1 MKENKMIRVVA
12 LVAAML
18 AVALACNAPAGAQS
32 ESDHYPSRPIKLVVP
47 FPAGTLTDDVART
60 FADKLS
66 TQFGKPVL
74 VENRPGVGGT
84 LGAKVVASADPDGY
98 TLLFT
103 NSQFAIAP
111 AVYKTLGYDTLADL
125 VGIALVAESPSAVIV
140 SPKMGVKTLKEFIDT
155 AKSKPGTFVYASSG
169 TGSQTHL
176 AAEYFSSRAGIK
188 LVHLPYRETG
198 AIISDMISG
207 RTQATFAPPG
217 FLLGQIQSGDLLAL
231 AVTSRE
237 GMTEPIKA
245 PSVNEAAIPGYEYS
259 TWFGFFAPSRTPA
272 PILDRLANVLGTA
285 TERADLKDKFLK
297 SAVITRF
304 LPLKDFDAFV
314 KADIE
319 KEAHIVKAAGI
330 AAQ

>member
-1 MKENKMIRVVA
+1 MVRVVA
-12 LVAAML
+12 LAAVTF
-18 AVALACNAPAGAQS
+18 AVAFACTAPACAQS
-32 ESDHYPSRPIKLVVP
+32 EPGHYPSRPIKLVVP

-66 TQFGKPVL
+66 KQFDKTVL
-74 VENRPGVGGT
+74 VENRPGAGAT
-84 LGAKVVASADPDGY
+84 LGTKVVASADPDGY

-103 NSQFAIAP
+103 NSQYAIAP
-111 AVYKTLGYDTLADL
+111 AVYKTLGYDTVADF

-140 SPKMGVKTLKEFIDT
+140 SAKMGVKTLKEFIDT
-155 AKSKPGTFVYASSG
+155 AKAQPDTFTYASAGIG
-169 TGSQTHL
+169 TQTHL
-176 AAEYFSSRAGIK
+176 AAEYFSSQAGIK
-188 LVHLPYRETG
+188 LVHLPYSNTG
-198 AIISDMISG
+198 SIISDMISG

-245 PSVNEAAIPGYEYS
+245 SSVSQAAIPGYEYS

-272 PILDRLANVLGTA
+272 AIVGRLAVALGMA
-285 TERADLKDKFLK
+285 TKEGDLKERLLK

-304 LPLKDFDAFV
+304 MQLKDFDAFA
-314 KADIE
+314 KSDIK
-319 KEAHIVKAAGI
+319 KEAQIVKAAGI

>member
-1 MKENKMIRVVA
+1 
-12 LVAAML
+12 LVAAVL
-18 AVALACNAPAGAQS
+18 AVALACNASACAQS
-32 ESDHYPSRPIKLVVP
+32 EPDHYPSHPIKLVVP
-47 FPAGTLTDDVART
+47 FPAGTLTDVVART

-66 TQFGKPVL
+66 MQLNKPVL
-74 VENRPGVGGT
+74 IENRPGAGGT
-84 LGAKVVASADPDGY
+84 IGAKVVASADPDGY

-103 NSQFAIAP
+103 NSQHAIAP
-111 AVYKTLGYDTLADL
+111 AVYKTLGYDTLANF
-125 VGIALVAESPSAVIV
+125 VGIALVAETPSAVIV

-155 AKSKPGTFVYASSG
+155 AKSHPGTFVYASAG
-169 TGSQTHL
+169 TGSQTQL
-176 AAEYFSSRAGIK
+176 AAEYFSSRAGVK
-188 LVHLPYRETG
+188 LVHLPYSDTG
-198 AIISDMISG
+198 SIISDMISG

-237 GMTEPIKA
+237 GMAEPIKA
-245 PSVNEAAIPGYEYS
+245 PSVSDAAIPGYEYS

-272 PILDRLANVLGTA
+272 AILGRLATALGAA
-285 TERADLKDKFLK
+285 TQAADLKEKFLK

-319 KEAHIVKAAGI
+319 KEAHIVNAAGI

>member
-1 MKENKMIRVVA
+1 MLRVNA
-12 LVAAML
+12 LVAAVI
-18 AVALACNAPAGAQS
+18 AVALACAAPACAQS
-32 ESDHYPSRPIKLVVP
+32 EPARYPTGSIKLVVP
-47 FPAGTLTDDVART
+47 FPAGVLTDVVART

-74 VENRPGVGGT
+74 VENKPGAGGA
-84 LGAKVVASADPDGY
+84 LGGKAVASADPDGY

-103 NSQFAIAP
+103 NSQHAIAP
-111 AVYKTLGYDTLADL
+111 AVYKALGYDTLADL
-125 VGIALVAESPSAVIV
+125 VGIARVAETPSAVIV
-140 SPKMGVKTLKEFIDT
+140 SPKMGVKTLKEFIAA
-155 AKSKPGTFVYASSG
+155 AKAQPEGFIYASAG

-176 AAEYFSSRAGIK
+176 AAEYFSSQAGIK
-188 LVHLPYRETG
+188 LVHLPYRNTG
-198 AIISDMISG
+198 SIIADMMSG
-207 RTQATFAPPG
+207 RTHATFAPPG

-237 GMTEPIKA
+237 GMTDPIEA
-245 PSVNEAAIPGYEYS
+245 PSVSEVAIPGYEYS

-272 PILDRLANVLGTA
+272 AILNRLASALDA
-285 TERADLKDKFLK
+285 ASKAPDLNEKFLK

-319 KEAHIVKAAGI
+319 KQAQIVKTAGI
-330 AAQ
+330 APQ